1 MTSSDQDHH
10 HHHHHRHLSPT
21 TATHVTPPTPTS
33 ASATANPLTPS
44 SSVDRWVVHKFGG
57 TSLASSECYR
67 NALSIVL
74 EARKQQQSQQQQSSQ
89 PKLNTRLCVVVSA
102 MGEVKP
108 TSQVGR
114 LMQKYHSHD
123 ADYRVEKQDKVTNLL
138 IKCTELAAH
147 NDANYKVLLAELRRR
162 HMSVIDDLIS
172 EQTVNEYQEMME
184 AVADAEHESDS
195 KEEATT
201 NGSRSPS
208 TRSPSPTARAAYHY
222 SHSDH
227 GASTSSDLA
236 MSILHMKETLRSLLE
251 KDLDDLSF
259 ILRACWLS
267 RTYDL
272 EHNWSDTRTCAH
284 LSQSYTAP
292 TLTGTYSVLILSVL
306 RSLAYLRLQVVWLR

>member
-1 MTSSDQDHH
+1 MSSEHH

-21 TATHVTPPTPTS
+21 TATHVSPPTPTS
-33 ASATANPLTPS
+33 AAAASHPLTPT

-74 EARKQQQSQQQQSSQ
+74 EARKQQQLQQQHSSN
-89 PKLNTRLCVVVSA
+89 PTLNTRLCVVVSA

-108 TSQVGR
+108 TSHVGR
-114 LMQKYHSHD
+114 LMQHYHRDD
-123 ADYRVEKQDKVTNLL
+123 AQYRVEKQDKVTNLL

-147 NDANYKVLLAELRRR
+147 NDANYKVILAELKRR
-162 HMSVIDDLIS
+162 HMTVVDELIS
-172 EQTVNEYQEMME
+172 EQTVNEYQ
-184 AVADAEHESDS
+184 AILDAEVDVAEKEVDS
-195 KEEATT
+195 KEGTADD
-201 NGSRSPS
+201 SRSTS

-227 GASTSSDLA
+227 GASTTSDLA

-272 EHNWSDTRTCAH
+272 EHNWSNNNTR
-284 LSQSYTAP
+284 
-292 TLTGTYSVLILSVL
+292 
-306 RSLAYLRLQVVWLR
+306 

>member
-1 MTSSDQDHH
+1 M
-10 HHHHHRHLSPT
+10 
-21 TATHVTPPTPTS
+21 
-33 ASATANPLTPS
+33 
-44 SSVDRWVVHKFGG
+44 DRWVVHKFGG

-74 EARKQQQSQQQQSSQ
+74 QARKEQQRQQQQSSH
-89 PKLNTRLCVVVSA
+89 PTLNTRLCVVVSA

-108 TSQVGR
+108 TSHVGR
-114 LMQKYHSHD
+114 LMQHYHRHD
-123 ADYRVEKQDKVTNLL
+123 PHYRVEKQDKVTNLL

-147 NDANYKVLLAELRRR
+147 NDANYKTILGELKRR
-162 HMSVIDDLIS
+162 HMTVVDELIS
-172 EQTVNEYQEMME
+172 EQTVNEYQDMME
-184 AVADAEHESDS
+184 AEAEAEHEEDS
-195 KEEATT
+195 KGDD
-201 NGSRSPS
+201 GSRSPS

-272 EHNWSDTRTCAH
+272 EHNWSNNNTTLLLVGRLISAH
-284 LSQSYTAP
+284 STAAMLNRSLVALTAP
-292 TLTGTYSVLILSVL
+292 F
-306 RSLAYLRLQVVWLR
+306 